1 MQNLNPILLVRSG
14 MADIN
19 MKVASTR
26 DEEEKRNITRT
37 HATPCPL
44 LPCEAEFPFAFFFNL
59 ESKSAEYGN
68 LNPNHDRFRS

>member
-19 MKVASTR
+19 MKVASAR

-37 HATPCPL
+37 HATPCRG
-44 LPCEAEFPFAFFFNL
+44 PFALRGAVSFCIFF
-59 ESKSAEYGN
+59 
-68 LNPNHDRFRS
+68 

>member
-1 MQNLNPILLVRSG
+1 VQNLNPILLLARSG

-37 HATPCPL
+37 HATPCRGGWGGTCVKGLPKSSPL
-44 LPCEAEFPFAFFFNL
+44 CLARRSFLLHFF
-59 ESKSAEYGN
+59 
-68 LNPNHDRFRS
+68 